1 MPHKH
6 ERMIAGKTAR
16 DRVRGL
22 SSQWTTTA
30 RDAVSLVVVPG
41 SKLKSLRNRCNIT
54 VRQVEQA
61 SGRIAEAKG
70 DKRFRISNGWLA
82 QLENGISEPSICKL
96 FTLSVIYHEDFR
108 DLARLYNVDIE
119 EIHQYGSIANPHET
133 QLRPETHDDHQRVIN
148 FARATTGLIPQLT
161 TPTPATDEQRN
172 IRQGYV
178 GLTDY
183 TMYPLI
189 RPGALV
195 DIDISQN
202 RPQSASW
209 HNEFERPI
217 FFIEL
222 RESYAC
228 GWCELQGNQ
237 LLIIPH
243 HSSPST
249 VRRLTYPREAEIVGR
264 VVGYN
269 TRCVDPEPQSIEAAR
284 LMAMKAR
291 K

>member
-1 MPHKH
+1 M
-6 ERMIAGKTAR
+6 
-16 DRVRGL
+16 
-22 SSQWTTTA
+22 
-30 RDAVSLVVVPG
+30 PG

-96 FTLSVIYHEDFR
+96 FTLSVIYHADFR

-119 EIHQYGSIANPHET
+119 EIDKYGSIANPHET
-133 QLRPETHDDHQRVIN
+133 QLRHEAHDDHQRIINSARN
-148 FARATTGLIPQLT
+148 FARACTGLKPQLT
-161 TPTPATDEQRN
+161 ATDTPVPHENRN
-172 IRQGYV
+172 IRNGYV

-195 DIDISQN
+195 EIDASQT
-202 RPQSASW
+202 RLQSATW
-209 HNEFERPI
+209 QNEFQRPI

-222 RESYAC
+222 REGYAC

-269 TRCVDPEPQSIEAAR
+269 TRCVDPEPQSIEAAH
-284 LMAMKAR
+284 LMAKKAR

>member
-1 MPHKH
+1 
-6 ERMIAGKTAR
+6 
-16 DRVRGL
+16 
-22 SSQWTTTA
+22 
-30 RDAVSLVVVPG
+30 VPG
-41 SKLKSLRNRCNIT
+41 SKLKNLRHRCNIT

-61 SGRIAEAKG
+61 SVRIAEAKG

-96 FTLSVIYHEDFR
+96 FTLSVIYHTDFR

-119 EIHQYGSIANPHET
+119 EIEKYESIANPHAT
-133 QLRPETHDDHQRVIN
+133 QLRPEIHDDTQGTMPTSRN
-148 FARATTGLIPQLT
+148 LLASTGLIHQLT
-161 TPTPATDEQRN
+161 TANTPVADERRN
-172 IRQGYV
+172 IQHGYV
-178 GLTDY
+178 GLSDY

-195 DIDISQN
+195 EIDVSQN
-202 RPQSASW
+202 GLQSAASW

-222 RESYAC
+222 REGHAC

-243 HSSPST
+243 QSSPST
-249 VRRLTYPREAEIVGR
+249 VRRFTYPREAEIVGR

-269 TRCVDPEPQSIEAAR
+269 TRCVDPEPQSIAAAR
-284 LMAMKAR
+284 SMAMKKAR

>member
-1 MPHKH
+1 M
-6 ERMIAGKTAR
+6 AA
-16 DRVRGL
+16 
-22 SSQWTTTA
+22 
-30 RDAVSLVVVPG
+30 G

-61 SGRIAEAKG
+61 SGRIADAKG

-96 FTLSVIYHEDFR
+96 FTLSVIYHADFR
-108 DLARLYNVDIE
+108 ELARLYNVDIE
-119 EIHQYGSIANPHET
+119 EIEKYESIAHPHAT
-133 QLRPETHDDHQRVIN
+133 QMYSDNQQISNRSRNV
-148 FARATTGLIPQLT
+148 RASTGLVPQIT
-161 TPTPATDEQRN
+161 NASTPATDESRD

-178 GLTDY
+178 GLADY

-195 DIDISQN
+195 EIDISQN
-202 RPQSASW
+202 TLNGASW

-217 FFIEL
+217 FFVEL
-222 RESYAC
+222 REGYAC

-249 VRRLTYPREAEIVGR
+249 VRRFTFPREAEIVGR

-269 TRCVDPEPQSIEAAR
+269 TRCVDPDSQSIEAAR

>member
-1 MPHKH
+1 V
-6 ERMIAGKTAR
+6 A
-16 DRVRGL
+16 
-22 SSQWTTTA
+22 
-30 RDAVSLVVVPG
+30 G
-41 SKLKSLRNRCNIT
+41 SKLKNLRNRCNIT

-61 SGRIAEAKG
+61 SVRIAEAKG

-96 FTLSVIYHEDFR
+96 FTLSAIYHADFR

-119 EIHQYGSIANPHET
+119 EIGKYESIANPHAT
-133 QLRPETHDDHQRVIN
+133 QLRPETHDDNQRITLV
-148 FARATTGLIPQLT
+148 RACTGLIPQLT
-161 TPTPATDEQRN
+161 TANTPVTDDSRD
-172 IRQGYV
+172 IRHGYV

-183 TMYPLI
+183 TMHPLI
-189 RPGALV
+189 RPGATV
-195 DIDISQN
+195 EIDISQN
-202 RPQSASW
+202 RLPNVSW

-222 RESYAC
+222 REGYAC

-243 HSSPST
+243 HSSPSAI
-249 VRRLTYPREAEIVGR
+249 RRFTYPREAEIVGR

-284 LMAMKAR
+284 LIAAKKAR

>member
-1 MPHKH
+1 M
-6 ERMIAGKTAR
+6 
-16 DRVRGL
+16 
-22 SSQWTTTA
+22 
-30 RDAVSLVVVPG
+30 PG

-61 SGRIAEAKG
+61 SGRIADAKG

-96 FTLSVIYHEDFR
+96 FTLSVIYHADFG

-119 EIHQYGSIANPHET
+119 EIDKYGSIANPYAT
-133 QLRPETHDDHQRVIN
+133 QLHPEAHDEDQRIIN
-148 FARATTGLIPQLT
+148 SSRNFVRASTGLIPHLGAAN
-161 TPTPATDEQRN
+161 TPVADESRN
-172 IRQGYV
+172 IRHGYV

-183 TMYPLI
+183 TMYPLL

-195 DIDISQN
+195 EIDVNQN
-202 RPQSASW
+202 RLQSASW

-222 RESYAC
+222 REGFAC

-243 HSSPST
+243 QSSPST
-249 VRRLTYPREAEIVGR
+249 VRRFTYPREAEIVGR

-269 TRCVDPEPQSIEAAR
+269 TRCIDPEPKSIETPHLIAVK
-284 LMAMKAR
+284 KAR

>member
-1 MPHKH
+1 V
-6 ERMIAGKTAR
+6 AA
-16 DRVRGL
+16 
-22 SSQWTTTA
+22 
-30 RDAVSLVVVPG
+30 G

-61 SGRIAEAKG
+61 SGRIADAKG

-96 FTLSVIYHEDFR
+96 FTLSVIYHANFR
-108 DLARLYNVDIE
+108 ELARLYSVDIE
-119 EIHQYGSIANPHET
+119 EIEKYESIAHPHAT
-133 QLRPETHDDHQRVIN
+133 QMYSDNQQIGNTSRNVCASTDL
-148 FARATTGLIPQLT
+148 APQLT
-161 TPTPATDEQRN
+161 TANVSATNEPQS

-178 GLTDY
+178 GLADY

-195 DIDISQN
+195 EIDISNN
-202 RPQSASW
+202 RLHSASW

-217 FFIEL
+217 FFVEL
-222 RESYAC
+222 REGYAC

-249 VRRLTYPREAEIVGR
+249 VRHFTYPREAEIVGR

-269 TRCVDPEPQSIEAAR
+269 TRCVDPEPQPIEAAR
-284 LMAMKAR
+284 LMTVKAR

>member
-1 MPHKH
+1 M
-6 ERMIAGKTAR
+6 AA
-16 DRVRGL
+16 
-22 SSQWTTTA
+22 
-30 RDAVSLVVVPG
+30 G

-61 SGRIAEAKG
+61 SGRIADAKG

-96 FTLSVIYHEDFR
+96 FTLSVIYHADFR
-108 DLARLYNVDIE
+108 ELARLYNVDIE
-119 EIHQYGSIANPHET
+119 EIEKYESIAHPHAT
-133 QLRPETHDDHQRVIN
+133 QMYSDNQRVGSTSRN
-148 FARATTGLIPQLT
+148 VRASTGLVPQIT
-161 TPTPATDEQRN
+161 NASTPASDESRD

-178 GLTDY
+178 GLADY

-195 DIDISQN
+195 EIDITQN
-202 RPQSASW
+202 RLQGASW

-217 FFIEL
+217 FFVEL
-222 RESYAC
+222 REGYAC

-249 VRRLTYPREAEIVGR
+249 IRRFTFPREAEIVGR

-269 TRCVDPEPQSIEAAR
+269 TRCVDPDSQSIEAAR

>member
-1 MPHKH
+1 M
-6 ERMIAGKTAR
+6 
-16 DRVRGL
+16 
-22 SSQWTTTA
+22 
-30 RDAVSLVVVPG
+30 PG

-96 FTLSVIYHEDFR
+96 FTLSVIYRADFR
-108 DLARLYNVDIE
+108 ELARLYNVDIE
-119 EIHQYGSIANPHET
+119 KTRQYGSIANPHET
-133 QLRPETHDDHQRVIN
+133 QLGPETHDDDQRVIN

-161 TPTPATDEQRN
+161 TSTTSAANEQRN

-195 DIDISQN
+195 DIDLSDN
-202 RPQSASW
+202 RLQAASW

-217 FFIEL
+217 FFVEL
-222 RESYAC
+222 REGYAC

-249 VRRLTYPREAEIVGR
+249 VRRFTYPREAEVVGR

-269 TRCVDPEPQSIEAAR
+269 TRCIDPEPQSIEAAR

>member
-1 MPHKH
+1 M
-6 ERMIAGKTAR
+6 AGN
-16 DRVRGL
+16 
-22 SSQWTTTA
+22 
-30 RDAVSLVVVPG
+30 
-41 SKLKSLRNRCNIT
+41 KLKSLRNRCNIT

-61 SGRIAEAKG
+61 SGRIADAKG

-96 FTLSVIYHEDFR
+96 FTLSVIYHADFR
-108 DLARLYNVDIE
+108 ELARLYNVDIE
-119 EIHQYGSIANPHET
+119 EIEKYESIAHPHAT
-133 QLRPETHDDHQRVIN
+133 QMYSDNQQISITSQKVRPS
-148 FARATTGLIPQLT
+148 TGLIPHLT
-161 TPTPATDEQRN
+161 TANAPATNETRS

-195 DIDISQN
+195 EIDVNQN
-202 RPQSASW
+202 RLQSASW

-217 FFIEL
+217 FFVEL
-222 RESYAC
+222 REGYAC

-249 VRRLTYPREAEIVGR
+249 VRRFTYPREAEIVGR

-269 TRCVDPEPQSIEAAR
+269 TRCVDPDSEAIEAAR
-284 LMAMKAR
+284 LMTMKAR

>member
-1 MPHKH
+1 M
-6 ERMIAGKTAR
+6 
-16 DRVRGL
+16 
-22 SSQWTTTA
+22 
-30 RDAVSLVVVPG
+30 VPG

-96 FTLSVIYHEDFR
+96 FTLSVIYHANFR

-119 EIHQYGSIANPHET
+119 ETHQYDSIANPHET
-133 QLRPETHDDHQRVIN
+133 QLRPETLDDHEKIIN
-148 FARATTGLIPQLT
+148 FARATTGLIPHLT
-161 TPTPATDEQRN
+161 TTPATDGQRN

-195 DIDISQN
+195 DIDLSDN
-202 RPQSASW
+202 RLQAASW
-209 HNEFERPI
+209 HSEFERPI
-217 FFIEL
+217 FFVEL
-222 RESYAC
+222 REGYAC

-249 VRRLTYPREAEIVGR
+249 VRRFTYPREAELVGR

-284 LMAMKAR
+284 LTATKAR

>member
-1 MPHKH
+1 M
-6 ERMIAGKTAR
+6 AA
-16 DRVRGL
+16 
-22 SSQWTTTA
+22 
-30 RDAVSLVVVPG
+30 G
-41 SKLKSLRNRCNIT
+41 SKLKSLRNRCNVT

-82 QLENGISEPSICKL
+82 QLENGTSEPSICKL
-96 FTLSVIYHEDFR
+96 FTLSVIYHADFR
-108 DLARLYNVDIE
+108 ELVRLYDVDLDEIE
-119 EIHQYGSIANPHET
+119 KYESIAYPDVT
-133 QLRPETHDDHQRVIN
+133 QLRSDIHDESQSGSRT
-148 FARATTGLIPQLT
+148 FAQAATTFMPQLT
-161 TPTPATDEQRN
+161 AANHSLPEDKRN
-172 IRQGYV
+172 LRYGYV
-178 GLTDY
+178 GLADY

-195 DIDISQN
+195 EIDVSQH
-202 RPQSASW
+202 RLQTAAW

-222 RESYAC
+222 RDGYAC

-249 VRRLTYPREAEIVGR
+249 VRRFTYPREAEIVGR
-264 VVGYN
+264 VVGYH
-269 TRCVDPEPQSIEAAR
+269 TRCVDAGEPTMQVIRS
-284 LMAMKAR
+284 KAR

>member
-1 MPHKH
+1 V
-6 ERMIAGKTAR
+6 AA
-16 DRVRGL
+16 
-22 SSQWTTTA
+22 
-30 RDAVSLVVVPG
+30 G

-61 SGRIAEAKG
+61 SGRIADAKG
-70 DKRFRISNGWLA
+70 DKRFRNSNGWLA

-96 FTLSVIYHEDFR
+96 FTLSVIYRADFG
-108 DLARLYNVDIE
+108 DLARLYNVDIA
-119 EIHQYGSIANPHET
+119 EIQKYETIANPHST
-133 QLRPETHDDHQRVIN
+133 QMYSDNQPRSDTTLN
-148 FARATTGLIPQLT
+148 ARAFTGLIPQLT
-161 TPTPATDEQRN
+161 TANTPAPDGPQS

-178 GLTDY
+178 GLADY

-195 DIDISQN
+195 EIDISQN
-202 RPQSASW
+202 GPKRASW

-217 FFIEL
+217 FFVEL
-222 RESYAC
+222 RDGYAC

-269 TRCVDPEPQSIEAAR
+269 TRCVDPEPQAIEAAR
-284 LMAMKAR
+284 LMTMKAR